1 MKILI
6 AEDEKDVLSAYQVAL
21 SAAGHELVTSENGED
36 CINLY
41 RQHFEQFKNSQDRQ
55 RAPFD
60 VVLLDYRMP
69 KKDGMEVA
77 KEILALYP
85 RQRIIFASAH
95 VKETLLDSVKQ
106 LNRVVELMQKPFGIK
121 ALIDTVEDK
130 EIYDGLQALNVRID
144 RLRDMNPSHDQIAAP
159 RRAQKAAKR
168 QDILARTVN
177 YYGSIQVFWQL
188 LNKLRDSLQ
197 PTMERL
203 GAGFASTGLSAN
215 FWTGLGLAVAFAAGV
230 AYASPYLGV
239 RDWYLPAVAGGTL
252 LLASGFFDVI
262 DGTVARVTKQAS
274 KKGAF
279 LDSSFDKIAE
289 VVIFAGIALGG
300 FASGNYM
307 MSFWSLVALG
317 MSLLVSYIRARAES
331 LGVELKGIGIGER
344 AERLLI
350 VAIIGMLPF
359 EWALQAGVMLVSI
372 VAGITL
378 MQRIAATA
386 KRL

>member
-1 MKILI
+1 M
-6 AEDEKDVLSAYQVAL
+6 
-21 SAAGHELVTSENGED
+21 
-36 CINLY
+36 
-41 RQHFEQFKNSQDRQ
+41 
-55 RAPFD
+55 
-60 VVLLDYRMP
+60 
-69 KKDGMEVA
+69 
-77 KEILALYP
+77 
-85 RQRIIFASAH
+85 
-95 VKETLLDSVKQ
+95 
-106 LNRVVELMQKPFGIK
+106 
-121 ALIDTVEDK
+121 
-130 EIYDGLQALNVRID
+130 
-144 RLRDMNPSHDQIAAP
+144 
-159 RRAQKAAKR
+159 
-168 QDILARTVN
+168 
-177 YYGSIQVFWQL
+177 

-203 GAGFASTGLSAN
+203 GASFASTGLSAN

-239 RDWYLPAVAGGTL
+239 RGWGLPAMAGGIL
-252 LLASGFFDVI
+252 LLVSGFFDVI
-262 DGTVARVTKQAS
+262 DGAVARVTRQAS

-300 FASGNYM
+300 MAYGNYM
-307 MSFWSLVALG
+307 LPFWSLVALG
-317 MSLLVSYIRARAES
+317 MSLLVSYSRARAES

-359 EWALQAGVMLVSI
+359 EGALQAAVMIVSI

-378 MQRIAATA
+378 VQRIAATA